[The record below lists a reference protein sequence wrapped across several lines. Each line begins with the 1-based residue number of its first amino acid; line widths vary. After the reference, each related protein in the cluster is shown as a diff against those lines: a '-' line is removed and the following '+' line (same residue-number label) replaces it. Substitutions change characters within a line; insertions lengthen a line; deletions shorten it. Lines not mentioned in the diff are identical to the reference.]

1 MAGFGEIVALAKGL
15 GGSGGGSSGGGVL
28 VVNFTWN
35 DDDSAD
41 LDKTW
46 QEMFDAA
53 SEGTPVVIKNSSS
66 DSVYC
71 FYLFSIEHSGNYQV
85 DILQINGGTY
95 PDQLHFETNSA
106 TGYPHMSA

>member
-1 MAGFGEIVALAKGL
+1 MNTGEVIALAKAF
-15 GGSGGGSSGGGVL
+15 GGGGGGGSSGGGAL

-53 SEGTPVVIKNSSS
+53 SEGMPVIIKNSSS
-66 DSVYC
+66 DHVYC
-71 FYLFSIEHSGNYQV
+71 FYLYSIEHSGNYQV
-85 DILQINGGTY
+85 DIIDVSSTT
-95 PDQLHFETNSA
+95 QLHFETNSA
-106 TGYPHMSA
+106 TGYPHMNA